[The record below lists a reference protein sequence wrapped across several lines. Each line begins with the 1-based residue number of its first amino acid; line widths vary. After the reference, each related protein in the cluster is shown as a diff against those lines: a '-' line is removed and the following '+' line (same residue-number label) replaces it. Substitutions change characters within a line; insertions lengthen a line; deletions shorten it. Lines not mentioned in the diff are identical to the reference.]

1 MCVCLLSATEN
12 LQTKI
17 PYAVMITGANRGL
30 GLQVVKDL
38 LASNSCHLIATCRS
52 LGGEGSRELEE
63 LAAKE
68 SRLTVLELD
77 VSNPATFSKVAEAV
91 DGIVKENGLNALV
104 NNAGIHIRK
113 GLEDV
118 TVDDMAQTF
127 ATNTIGPLML
137 TQSFLPLL
145 KRAASHASD
154 KPLGWQRAVV
164 INMSTILGSISS
176 NDKGGLYPYRSSKAA
191 LNAITKSLSVDLVK
205 DGIIT
210 CSVHPGWVQTDMGGS
225 NAPVTIEESVQGMLK
240 LFAKLDH
247 NSNGGFFQYD
257 GSVMNW

>member
-1 MCVCLLSATEN
+1 M
-12 LQTKI
+12 
-17 PYAVMITGANRGL
+17 
-30 GLQVVKDL
+30 
-38 LASNSCHLIATCRS
+38 LASNPRPHHVIATSRS
-52 LGGEGSRELEE
+52 LGGEGSKELEE

-68 SRLTVLELD
+68 PRLSVLQLNVD
-77 VSNPATFSKVAEAV
+77 NYATFPTLAKEV
-91 DGIVKENGLNALV
+91 DGIVKENGLNVLV
-104 NNAGIHIRK
+104 NNAGIHIRR

-118 TVDDMAQTF
+118 TVDDMTQTF

-164 INMSTILGSISS
+164 INMTSILGSISS
-176 NDKGGLYPYRSSKAA
+176 NNSGGLYPYRSSKAA

-210 CSVHPGWVQTDMGGS
+210 CSVHPGWAQTDMGGP

-240 LFAKLDH
+240 LFAKLDE
-247 NSNGGFFQYD
+247 NSNGGFFLYD
-257 GSVMNW
+257 GSTINW

>member
-1 MCVCLLSATEN
+1 M
-12 LQTKI
+12 
-17 PYAVMITGANRGL
+17 
-30 GLQVVKDL
+30 
-38 LASNSCHLIATCRS
+38 IATSRS
-52 LGGEGSRELEE
+52 LGGEGSKELEE

-68 SRLTVLELD
+68 SCLSVLQLTTG
-77 VSNPATFSKVAEAV
+77 NPATFSTLVGDV
-91 DGIVKENGLNALV
+91 DGKVKEFGLNVLV
-104 NNAGIHIRK
+104 NNAGIHIRR

-118 TVDDMAQTF
+118 TVDDMTQTF

-154 KPLGWQRAVV
+154 KPIGWQRAAV
-164 INMSTILGSISS
+164 INMSTILASISS
-176 NDKGGLYPYRSSKAA
+176 NNSGGLYPYRSSKAA
-191 LNAITKSLSVDLVK
+191 LNAITKSLSVDLLK

-210 CSVHPGWVQTDMGGS
+210 CSVHPGWVQTDMGGP
-225 NAPVTIEESVQGMLK
+225 NASVTTEQSVQGMLE
-240 LFAKLDH
+240 LFAKLDK